1 MQPIVIRGGGDIAS
15 GTIARLCRAGYCVI
29 VLECAYPTAIRRDV
43 AFSEVIYKNQIP
55 GAGNTV
61 TLEGVTMH
69 LAEDVETALEEVS
82 PLHPQMLIDE
92 SAESIPVIKPEI
104 LVDAIIAKKNL
115 GTTIDMAPL
124 TIALGPGFYAGRD
137 VKYVI
142 ETMRGHTLG
151 KIIRDGDSIP
161 NTGVP
166 GIISGYGKERV
177 IHAPKAGILHNV
189 CDIADFVEKG
199 QVISVIES
207 DGEQIE
213 VTATLTGILRG
224 ILPDGMKIPCG
235 IKMADIDPRKTQISN
250 CFSISDKSRCIAG
263 SVLELVCAYEKG
275 VLL

>member
-55 GAGNTV
+55 GAGNTAE
-61 TLEGVTMH
+61 LEGVTMH
-69 LAEDVETALEEVS
+69 LVDHAESALEKVS

-92 SAESIPVIKPEI
+92 TAESLRILKPEI
-104 LVDAIIAKKNL
+104 LVDAILAKKNI

-151 KIIRDGDSIP
+151 KIIREGEAIP
-161 NTGVP
+161 NTGIP
-166 GIISGYGKERV
+166 GMIAGYGKERV
-177 IHAPKAGILHNV
+177 IHAPKGGVLHNI
-189 CDIADFVEKG
+189 CHISDFVEMG

-207 DGEQIE
+207 DGEQVE

-224 ILPDGMKIPCG
+224 ILPDGLKIPCG
-235 IKMADIDPRKTQISN
+235 IKMADIDPRRTQISN
-250 CFSISDKSRCIAG
+250 CFSISDKARCIAG